1 MVWDIPP
8 NIPHLSDP
16 YERTTKINALKKE
29 PKDKSRFEGFSKLQ
43 DSNKSNRVANYDQ
56 KKARGDK
63 KDKGRSKDKACYKC
77 ELPGHQTRDC
87 KAKEQALHDT
97 QAMLNTAKVGA
108 VATRTTVSIRGVLNT
123 NPPFDELVSM
133 NISSDAEIE
142 SGLDIESNITSMT
155 GEVFSVDA
163 WETKVRAVQQRIKEL

>member
-1 MVWDIPP
+1 
-8 NIPHLSDP
+8 
-16 YERTTKINALKKE
+16 
-29 PKDKSRFEGFSKLQ
+29 
-43 DSNKSNRVANYDQ
+43 
-56 KKARGDK
+56 
-63 KDKGRSKDKACYKC
+63 
-77 ELPGHQTRDC
+77 
-87 KAKEQALHDT
+87 
-97 QAMLNTAKVGA
+97 MLNTAKVGA